1 MTNEE
6 IHKRMLELIEGIKK
20 GYTLGELQG
29 YSPEEI
35 EVIYSLGYSSYQAG
49 RFDEAEKIFRFACM
63 FAHLEPK
70 YYLALGGALAA
81 QRKYAEA
88 IPTYAY
94 VLMLELNNVEAYACI
109 ADCYLALGNAEEAR
123 NALDEIV
130 ARADVKTAEGRE
142 AKARALAKLAR
153 TGKKEA
159 GK

>member
-6 IHKRMLELIEGIKK
+6 MQKRMLELLEGLKK
-20 GYTLGELQG
+20 GHTLGDLQG

-35 EVIYSLGYSSYQAG
+35 EVVYSLGFTSYQAG

-94 VLMLELNNVEAYACI
+94 VLMLELNNVEAYGCI
-109 ADCYLALGNAEEAR
+109 ADCYLALGNPAEAK

-142 AKARALAKLAR
+142 AKAKALAKLA
-153 TGKKEA
+153 KMAKPEA

>member
-6 IHKRMLELIEGIKK
+6 MQKRMFEMVEALKK
-20 GYTLGELQG
+20 GATLGDLQG

-35 EVIYSLGYSSYQAG
+35 EVVYSLGYTSYQAG

-81 QRKYAEA
+81 QRKYTEA

-94 VLMLELNNVEAYACI
+94 VLMLELNNVEAYGCI
-109 ADCYLALGNAEEAR
+109 ADCYLALGNADEAR
-123 NALDEIV
+123 KALEEVV
-130 ARADVKTAEGRE
+130 ARADVKTSEGRE
-142 AKARALAKLAR
+142 AKARALAKLA
-153 TGKKEA
+153 KMAKPEA